1 MSAFTNSGHSDRW
14 KLSYLKFRFRPE
26 AAFRNGALSP
36 TGTVGHGGMTHTK
49 ELSEHPG
56 RFNTGFLRA
65 LIKLGFSS

>member
-1 MSAFTNSGHSDRW
+1 LGGW
-14 KLSYLKFRFRPE
+14 VRPE

-49 ELSEHPG
+49 ELSEHPE

-65 LIKLGFSS
+65 LIKIGFSSEKHQETVTPPSVLS